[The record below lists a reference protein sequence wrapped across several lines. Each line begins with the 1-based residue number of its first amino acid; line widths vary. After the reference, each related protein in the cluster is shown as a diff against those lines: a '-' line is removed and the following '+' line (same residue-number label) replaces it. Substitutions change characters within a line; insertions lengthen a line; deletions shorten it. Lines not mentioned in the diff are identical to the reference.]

1 MINANKT
8 IKDLENN
15 IAELT
20 EKLEKANESCKN
32 SREKF
37 QKALLACPDPVCIL
51 EIETRRIEEVNSN
64 YVKIFGYTKEESI
77 GKTAF
82 ELNIW
87 SKEEDR
93 TNFFNELFST
103 WRIRNFETELKNKE
117 GKSCKTIISAE
128 KIISEGKDCLLI
140 YLRQVTTLR
149 ETQDQYRL
157 LAENSTDIIWVL
169 QLDGRFTY
177 ISPSVKKLRGY
188 TAEEAI
194 NQPLHEVMTEES
206 MQKVTILLDSLL
218 SSDFKGGEISDSFQT
233 EVEQLCKDGSTV
245 WTEVLVTP
253 IKNSDGKIKEIL
265 GVSRNIQGKRIAQ
278 QKARDRNR
286 TLESIFRSSPTGVG
300 MVIDRNI
307 TMVNDMFCEMLGYSR
322 KEILGRNARFIYN
335 SDKEYERVGRV
346 KYKKIEEGGT
356 GGMNTQL
363 VRKDGSKMDVYMSSS
378 PIDINDWSRGIIFNI
393 LDLTSIK
400 EAESEIAVNKKK
412 YSSLIDHI
420 NDAIFIHPWAKNEFK
435 NFIEV
440 NKNACE
446 IYGYSREEL
455 LNLSAAD
462 ITVPEDLEIHRKTET
477 KNKLYNTGSVV
488 FETNHIRKDGTVFPV
503 EISSSI
509 VDLNDEKVILAVIRD
524 ISERKEAENALVE
537 SERKHRQIFENSP
550 EAMVLVDKLGFIL
563 DCNSAFCKISGRHRD
578 EFIGKHFAKI
588 NMLAFKKIPQYLRLF
603 NEVIVKKQNTIAD
616 FEWISKNG
624 DSRTAIIHMGPI
636 FEKGKVSGVQALIK
650 DTTQQKEFENNLIFA
665 KEKAEENDR
674 LKSAFLETMSHEL
687 RTPLNAV
694 IGFSNLIDDEKN
706 LDNIIEMNKYISDS
720 GKKLLTI
727 IESILDLSILTT
739 NSGNPRLEEVELNT
753 LFGELE
759 ITLKGM
765 LELENK
771 DQINTY
777 YQPDRKRSEMVVTS
791 DKLRLKQLLTN
802 LMTNAVRFTDKGTI
816 RYGYNIIE
824 NRVEFFV
831 SDTGIGIPED
841 KTNMIFER
849 FQQIDN
855 SLTRTRGGLG
865 LGLAICKEITKLLGG
880 ELRVESTLHKGSTF
894 YFSIPVKPYIK
905 LHRSAFD
912 INLQGKC
919 FMIVEDV
926 ESNYLY
932 IEKLLTD
939 SGAEVIWAQTGKEA
953 ISIASRID
961 SIDMVLMDIRMP
973 DINGYEI
980 TREIKKI
987 NPAVPIIAQTAY
999 AMKSDQQDAFD
1010 AGCSAHISKPI
1021 KIEDLKNT
1029 ISRFLEQPGT
1039 RRIVI

>member
-1 MINANKT
+1 MTVPNKSN
-8 IKDLENN
+8 KDLENT
-15 IAELT
+15 IADLT
-20 EKLEKANESCKN
+20 VKLAKASESCKN
-32 SREKF
+32 SRDKF
-37 QKALLACPDPVCIL
+37 QKALLASPDPVCI
-51 EIETRRIEEVNSN
+51 IDVETMRIVELNSN
-64 YVKIFGYTKEESI
+64 YVKIFGHTKEESI
-77 GKTAF
+77 GKTTL

-93 TNFFNELFST
+93 ANFNNELLST
-103 WRIRNFETELKNKE
+103 GRIRNFETELLNKE
-117 GKSCKTIISAE
+117 GSICKTIISAE
-128 KIISEGKDCLLI
+128 KISSEGKDCLLI
-140 YLRQVTTLR
+140 YLRQVNTLR
-149 ETQDQYRL
+149 KTQDQYRL
-157 LAENSTDIIWVL
+157 LAENSTDVIWVL
-169 QLDGRFTY
+169 QPDGIFSY

-188 TAEEAI
+188 TAEEAV

-206 MQKVTILLDSLL
+206 LQKVTILLNSLL
-218 SSDFKGGEISDSFQT
+218 SSDNIGGEISDSFQT

-278 QKARDRNR
+278 QKSKERNR

-307 TMVNDMFCEMLGYSR
+307 TLVNDMFCEMLGYSR
-322 KEILGRNARFIYN
+322 KEILGKNARFMYE
-335 SDKEYERVGRV
+335 SDEEYERVGRV

-356 GGMNTQL
+356 GGLNTKL

-393 LDLTSIK
+393 LDISNIR
-400 EAESEIAVNKKK
+400 EAESEIAVSKKK

-420 NDAIFIHPWAKNEFK
+420 NDAIFIHPWAKDEFK
-435 NFIEV
+435 NFVEV
-440 NKNACE
+440 NNNACE
-446 IYGYSREEL
+446 TYGYSREEL
-455 LNLSAAD
+455 LNLNAAD
-462 ITVPEDLEIHRKTET
+462 ITVPEDLEIHCKIETRK
-477 KNKLYNTGSVV
+477 KLYDTGSMV
-488 FETNHIRKDGTVFPV
+488 FETNHIRKDGTIFPV
-503 EISSSI
+503 EISSNI
-509 VDLNDEKVILAVIRD
+509 VDLKNEKIILAVVRD
-524 ISERKEAENALVE
+524 ISDRKDAENALVE

-550 EAMVLVDKLGFIL
+550 EAMILVDKLGFIL
-563 DCNSAFCKISGRHRD
+563 DCNSAFCKISGRQQD

-588 NMLAFKKIPQYLRLF
+588 NMLVFKKIPQYLKLF
-603 NEVIVKKQNTIAD
+603 NEVIVKKQNKIAD
-616 FEWISKNG
+616 FEWIAKNG
-624 DSRTAIIHMGPI
+624 DTRTAIIHMGPI
-636 FEKGKVSGVQALIK
+636 FEKSKVTGVQGLIK
-650 DTTQQKEFENNLIFA
+650 DTTRQKEFENNLIFA

-694 IGFSNLIDDEKN
+694 IGFSNLINDEKN
-706 LDNIIEMNKYISDS
+706 IDNIIEMNKYISDN

-739 NSGNPRLEEVELNT
+739 NTGSARSEEVNLNT

-765 LELENK
+765 LELEKK

-777 YQPDRKRSEMVVTS
+777 YQPDRKRSEMVVTT
-791 DKLRLKQLLTN
+791 DRLRLKQLLTN
-802 LMTNAVRFTDKGTI
+802 LMTNAVRFTDKGTV

-824 NRVEFFV
+824 NNVEFFV

-841 KTNMIFER
+841 KTDMIFER

-880 ELRVESTLHKGSTF
+880 ELRVESTVHKGSTF
-894 YFSIPVKPYIK
+894 YFSIPAKPYIK

-919 FMIVEDV
+919 FLVVEDV

-987 NPAVPIIAQTAY
+987 KPSVPIIAQTAY
-999 AMKSDQQDAFD
+999 AMRSDQQDAFD

-1021 KIEDLKNT
+1021 KIEDLRNI
-1029 ISRFLEQPGT
+1029 ISRFLEQPEA
-1039 RRIVI
+1039 RRIII